1 MNSNIT
7 LQMLGRLP
15 KYLNYLKSLP
25 KDGAAN
31 ISATTIAKNL
41 GLNDVQVR
49 KDLAAVSDG
58 GKPKIGYITESLIK
72 DIEQMLGYNDSHDAI
87 IVGVGS
93 LGHALLS
100 YEGFSQYGLNIVAGF
115 DVSEEVINTE
125 IKGKKVFPASKLE
138 DLCKRMKIR
147 IAIITVPAAQAQAI
161 CDTLI
166 QSGVMA
172 IWNFA
177 PVHLNTPENI
187 LVQEENMAASLAVLS
202 RHLTEKLF
210 L

>member
-25 KDGAAN
+25 KDNAAN

-58 GKPKIGYITESLIK
+58 GRPKVGYITEYLIK
-72 DIEQMLGYNDSHDAI
+72 DIEQMLGYKDSHDAI
-87 IVGVGS
+87 LVGVGS
-93 LGHALLS
+93 LGRALLS

-125 IKGKKVFPASKLE
+125 IKGKKVFPVSKLE

-147 IAIITVPAAQAQAI
+147 IGIIAVPAAQAQAV

-177 PVHLNTPENI
+177 PVHLNTPDNI
-187 LVQEENMAASLAVLS
+187 LVQDENMAASLAVLS
-202 RHLTEKLF
+202 RHLAEKLD
-210 L
+210 